1 MCALLCVV
9 GQLYKDD
16 LVHVAAIVVAGGIIG
31 LLIGM
36 FGVGGSVATPLL
48 SLVGV
53 SPFAAVASALPAT
66 IPGSLLGAR
75 PYVKSGEARPKAAG
89 WSLLGAVPS
98 TILGAYFS
106 KAVGG
111 PALLVLSGLM
121 LAVAG
126 IRVVLPITDE
136 HRERGTARRLNRP
149 LLVSATFCAGFVAG
163 LLANGG
169 GFLLMPMYLL
179 FFGLRMRQSVGTAL
193 LVASVLSIPSL
204 VVHAAL
210 GHVNWAVSLP
220 FAIGLLPMSV
230 VGGHYSARF
239 ATGKQRQFFGVFL
252 VVFGIFFTIYRL
264 AI

>member
-1 MCALLCVV
+1 MEA
-9 GQLYKDD
+9 
-16 LVHVAAIVVAGGIIG
+16 AAIVLSGAVIG
-31 LLIGM
+31 LVIGT

-53 SPFAAVASALPAT
+53 PALAAVASPLPAT
-66 IPGSLLGAR
+66 IPGSLLAVR
-75 PYVKSGEARPKAAG
+75 PYLKSGEARPKAAG

-98 TILGAYFS
+98 TILGAYVS

-111 PALLVLSGLM
+111 DALLVLSGAM
-121 LAVAG
+121 LVVAG
-126 IRVVLPITDE
+126 VRVVLPISDE

-149 LLVSATFCAGFVAG
+149 VLVASTFAAGFVAG

-193 LVASVLSIPSL
+193 LVASVLSLPSL
-204 VVHAAL
+204 GVHAAL
-210 GHVNWAVSLP
+210 GHVEWDTSAL
-220 FAIGLLPMSV
+220 FAIGVLPMSV

-239 ATGKQRQFFGVFL
+239 GTGSQRRAFGVFL
-252 VVFGIFFTIYRL
+252 VVFGAGFTLYRL
-264 AI
+264 VSS